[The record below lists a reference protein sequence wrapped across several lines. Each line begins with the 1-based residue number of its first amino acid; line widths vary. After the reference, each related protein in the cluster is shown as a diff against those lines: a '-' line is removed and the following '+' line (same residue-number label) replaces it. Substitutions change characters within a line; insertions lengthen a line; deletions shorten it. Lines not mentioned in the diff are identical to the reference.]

1 MVCNP
6 NLRPYT
12 KQMRIKFDLS
22 NPERPNSTIRMRV
35 TLGGQRSSISTG
47 LTIPPALWSSNHRV
61 KTGLA
66 ILAKYDMTVMQANF
80 INNRLDLLQGEV
92 VNAVTRQLADGNA
105 DINVD
110 LVRSHIRR
118 LLGGEQPRSAEN
130 NSLVTAMHCYIEHL
144 KTAKGRN
151 GQTTSPNTLK
161 AYNRA
166 LNAMSNYE
174 GVIKRSIDT
183 THVDREFHR
192 TYINHMGAAGYKPS
206 YASKIMDCV
215 KAALKWAEDQGQ
227 PIHADVRNGKL
238 AKIQPKKWRRATLS
252 TDELKHLMT
261 LDLKGKLEK
270 TRDLLVIGCWTALRV
285 SDLMKL
291 GGVKVHKDEDGEFIQ
306 VESTKVAGTFIEVPL
321 HDHVQA
327 IRGRWQGWPPAIS
340 DQRFNEYVKELC
352 KLAGMTEPMQGEV
365 AKVVEVNGKA
375 TKRNV
380 PGTYQKWE
388 LISSHTCRRSFATNF
403 YGAIPTGDI
412 MHVTGHASEKQ
423 LMEYIHAKP
432 IDTRRRVRAA
442 MSRM

>member
-1 MVCNP
+1 
-6 NLRPYT
+6 
-12 KQMRIKFDLS
+12 MRIKFDLS

-47 LTIPPALWSSNHRV
+47 LTIPPALWSSSQRV

-80 INNRLDLLQGEV
+80 INSRLDLLQGEV

-118 LLGGEQPRSAEN
+118 LLGGEQQGTTEN
-130 NSLVTAMHCYIEHL
+130 NSLVTAMQGYIEHL
-144 KTAKGRN
+144 KTAVGRN
-151 GQTTSPNTLK
+151 GQPTSPNTLK

-174 GVIKRSIDT
+174 GVIRRFIDT

-192 TYINHMGAAGYKPS
+192 AYINHMEAAGYKPS

-252 TDELKHLMT
+252 PDELKHLMAM
-261 LDLKGKLEK
+261 DLKGKLEK

-291 GGVKVHKDEDGEFIQ
+291 GDVKVHKDEDGEFIQ

-327 IRGRWQGWPPAIS
+327 IRDRWGGWPPAIS

-352 KLAGMTEPMQGEV
+352 KLAGIDEEMHGEV
-365 AKVVEVNGKA
+365 SKVLEIDGKQ

-380 PGTYQKWE
+380 PGKYAKFE
-388 LISSHTCRRSFATNF
+388 LVSSHTCRRSFATNF
-403 YGAIPTGDI
+403 YGVIPTGDI

-442 MSRM
+442 MARM